1 MMEHFD
7 LKAMNEV
14 VPIQAGMT
22 AMAYAFAKAG
32 FNPAAAAEK
41 QAAED
46 KAAAK
51 KLAAERA
58 AEALLVRAAA
68 EAAAA
73 EEAARAEAQAAAVQA
88 AAAAAEKAA
97 RAEAEAKAAAEAQAE
112 ATAAAAAEAQAKA
125 AAEAKAQAAAAA
137 EAQAKADAAAAA
149 APAAEEKPKADNKKA
164 AAPAAAAAAAPAPA
178 AVASA
183 VAVSS
188 ADVKILR
195 DKSGAGMMDCKK
207 ALAENGNDME
217 AASEWLRKKGLASAA
232 KKGAR
237 VAAEGAVGSYI
248 HAGARIGVLVELN
261 CETDFVARGEVFQTL
276 LKDLAMQIAAC
287 PDVQVVDTSDVDE
300 AWKAKETEIE
310 MGKEDILSKP
320 EKLRAQIVVGRVAKR
335 VNEVALLEQAYIR
348 DTDKKVGDLIKEKIS
363 EIGENIKVR
372 RFSRFNLGEGIEKKE
387 NDFAAEVA
395 AVTAVK
401 APEPKKEA
409 PAPAAASAAAAASA
423 VAVSSADV
431 KILRDKSG
439 AGMMDCKKALAE
451 NGNDMEAA
459 SEWLRKKG
467 LASAAKKGARVAA
480 EGAVGSYIHAGARIG
495 VLVELNCETDFVA
508 RGEVFQTLLKDLA
521 MQIAACPDVQV
532 VDTSDV
538 DEAWKA
544 KETEIEMGKEDILSK
559 PEKLRAQ
566 IVVGRVAKRVNEV
579 ALLEQAYIRDT
590 DKKVG
595 DLIKEK
601 ISEIGENIKVRRFSR
616 FNLGEGIE
624 KKENDFAAEVA
635 AITGAK

>member
-1 MMEHFD
+1 VSDVNTILAVGQEVQAYVVSLDEEKKRFGLSLKKPQADGEEAGAGGAREARVATRAALKPRGERSGEPAKPLTAKRGDWVEGTVKAVMAFGAIVEVEEGISGLLHVSEMSGTLRMRIRRLAGSLTDAMVVCSPADNPDAKPDTIVKEGDKIKVRIDKVEKEKGAEKIRLSMMEHFD

-112 ATAAAAAEAQAKA
+112 AKAAAAAEAQAKA

-395 AVTAVK
+395 A
-401 APEPKKEA
+401 
-409 PAPAAASAAAAASA
+409 
-423 VAVSSADV
+423 
-431 KILRDKSG
+431 
-439 AGMMDCKKALAE
+439 
-451 NGNDMEAA
+451 
-459 SEWLRKKG
+459 
-467 LASAAKKGARVAA
+467 
-480 EGAVGSYIHAGARIG
+480 
-495 VLVELNCETDFVA
+495 
-508 RGEVFQTLLKDLA
+508 
-521 MQIAACPDVQV
+521 
-532 VDTSDV
+532 
-538 DEAWKA
+538 
-544 KETEIEMGKEDILSK
+544 
-559 PEKLRAQ
+559 
-566 IVVGRVAKRVNEV
+566 
-579 ALLEQAYIRDT
+579 
-590 DKKVG
+590 
-595 DLIKEK
+595 
-601 ISEIGENIKVRRFSR
+601 
-616 FNLGEGIE
+616 
-624 KKENDFAAEVA
+624 
-635 AITGAK
+635 ITGAK